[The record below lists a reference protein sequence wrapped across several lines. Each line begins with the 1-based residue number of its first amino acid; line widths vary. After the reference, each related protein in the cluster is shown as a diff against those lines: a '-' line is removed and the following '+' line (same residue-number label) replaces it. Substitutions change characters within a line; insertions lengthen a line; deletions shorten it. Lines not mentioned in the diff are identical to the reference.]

1 MDFSQVKVD
10 GIEGIQLPRFTDI
23 TQSVPDPTVDDLEDK
38 IREQLASTELK
49 KRIFSGD
56 KVAIAVGS
64 RGIDRFSEVVETLVD
79 RLKELGTR
87 PFIVP
92 AMGSHGGATAEGQKE
107 ILHGYGINE
116 GNVGAPIK
124 SSMET
129 VKIAETDTGVPVFF
143 DKISYE
149 ADAVIVVNRV
159 KVHTDFQ
166 GELESGIHKMMAI
179 GLGKHKG
186 AASLHENGF
195 GVFSELIP
203 EVGQIILNKAPVRLG
218 VGLLEN
224 GHDHLCD
231 VKAWD
236 PEDVKHGEKKM
247 LERQKD
253 LMPQLPF
260 DGIDI
265 LVVEKMGKDI
275 SGSGMDTNVLGRV
288 KEARPD
294 IELVIV
300 LDLTEETHGNATGI
314 GLADI
319 TTERLF
325 NMFDPGSTYTN
336 HITAQNIDMAKLPMV
351 LPSDLFAIK
360 TALKTLDKEPQEA
373 KIVRIQDTLHI
384 MELEISEG
392 LISEAEGQTKVS
404 TTSDLHELQF
414 DNEGCLI

>member
-1 MDFSQVKVD
+1 MDFSHVKVE
-10 GIEGIQLPRFTDI
+10 GIEDIQLPRFTDI
-23 TQSVPDPTVDDLEDK
+23 TQSVPDPTLDDLEDK
-38 IREQLASTELK
+38 VGAQLASTKLK
-49 KRIFSGD
+49 QKTSSGE

-64 RGIDRFSEVVETLVD
+64 RGIDRLSEVVETLVD
-79 RLKELGTR
+79 RLKELGAR

-92 AMGSHGGATAEGQKE
+92 AMGSHGGATAEGQEE
-107 ILHGYGINE
+107 ILHSYGINE

-129 VKIAETDTGVPVFF
+129 VKVAETDTGVPVFF

-149 ADAVIVVNRV
+149 SDAVVIVNRV

-195 GVFSELIP
+195 GVFNELIP
-203 EVGQIILNKAPVRLG
+203 QVGQIILNKAPVRLG

-236 PEDVKHGEKKM
+236 PEDVKDGEKKM

-260 DGIDI
+260 DGIDV

-325 NMFDPGSTYTN
+325 DKFDPGPTYTN
-336 HITAQNIDMAKLPMV
+336 HITAQSLHLAKLPMV

-360 TALKTLDKEPQEA
+360 TALKTLDREPKEA

-392 LISEAEGQTKVS
+392 LISEAEGQAKVS

-414 DNEGCLI
+414 DNEGNLI